1 MAFTLRL
8 SQFEGPL
15 DMLLY
20 LIGKAKIDIK
30 DIFVS
35 EITDQYIQSIQNAP
49 DLDMND
55 ASAFINMA
63 ATLIEIKSRTLLPKE
78 KEEIDEEDPEAVLIR
93 QLQEYQRIKQ
103 IAEDM
108 KGFEKTAALLYSK
121 LPEEYPLPPPTFE
134 LKNLTLPGLMEA
146 FARVLARLRKA
157 EDSPHEEVR
166 RIIRDEYTIPRCTQ
180 HILRKLKKGNVLFSA
195 LISVNPSRDEIVT
208 LFLALLELIRL
219 GKATVTQDSIYDDIL
234 LMPTDKTNTV
244 SSEEIQDGYQ

>member
-15 DMLLY
+15 DMLLF

-35 EITDQYIQSIQNAP
+35 EITDQYVQSVKNAP
-49 DLDMND
+49 DLDMDD

-78 KEEIDEEDPEAVLIR
+78 KELTDEEDPETLLIR

-108 KGFEKTAALLYSK
+108 KGFEKAAALLYNK

-134 LKNLTLPGLMEA
+134 LKNLTMPGLMEA
-146 FARVLARLRKA
+146 FARVLARLKEA
-157 EDSPHEEVR
+157 KDAPVIEAR
-166 RIIRDEYTIPRCTQ
+166 RIVRDEYTIPRCTQ
-180 HILRKLKKGNVLFSA
+180 HILKRLRKGNVEFST
-195 LISVNPSRDEIVT
+195 LISDHPTREEVVT

-219 GKATVTQDSIYDDIL
+219 GKTVVVQDTTYDEIL
-234 LMPTDKTNTV
+234 LMPAENIDSDV
-244 SSEEIQDGYQ
+244 EVDADGYQ

>member
-15 DMLLY
+15 DMLLF

-35 EITDQYIQSIQNAP
+35 EITDQYVQSVKNAP
-49 DLDMND
+49 DLDMDD

-78 KEEIDEEDPEAVLIR
+78 KELTDEEDPETLLIR

-108 KGFEKTAALLYSK
+108 KGFEKAAALLYNK

-134 LKNLTLPGLMEA
+134 LKNLTMPGLMEA
-146 FARVLARLRKA
+146 FARVLARLKEA
-157 EDSPHEEVR
+157 KDTPVIEAR
-166 RIIRDEYTIPRCTQ
+166 RIVRDEYTIPRCTQ
-180 HILRKLKKGNVLFSA
+180 HILKRLRKGNVEFST
-195 LISVNPSRDEIVT
+195 LISDHPTREEVVT

-219 GKATVTQDSIYDDIL
+219 GKTVVVQDTTYDEIL
-234 LMPTDKTNTV
+234 LMPAENIDSDV
-244 SSEEIQDGYQ
+244 EVDADGYQ